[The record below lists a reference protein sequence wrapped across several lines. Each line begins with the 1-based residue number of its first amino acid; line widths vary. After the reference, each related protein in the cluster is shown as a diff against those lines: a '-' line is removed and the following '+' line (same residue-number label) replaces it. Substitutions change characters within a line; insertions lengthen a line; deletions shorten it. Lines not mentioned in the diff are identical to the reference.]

1 MRGPG
6 TDEETLIELLCTRTN
21 DEIDEL
27 KRVYSEVH
35 NRDLERD
42 IISETSGNFECLL
55 VAILQGQ
62 RDESEEVDQSAAQE
76 QAQELYDAGE
86 ARWGTNETV
95 FTHTLARRSW
105 AQLRL
110 VLLQLIFITFGKEKL
125 WLLTTKLLG
134 IRLKKR
140 LSPSVHST

>member
-1 MRGPG
+1 MIDQIQGIRNRDFRHGLKALFRSPSEYAARELRKAMRGPG

-105 AQLRL
+105 A
-110 VLLQLIFITFGKEKL
+110 
-125 WLLTTKLLG
+125 
-134 IRLKKR
+134 
-140 LSPSVHST
+140 

>member
-21 DEIDEL
+21 AEIDEL
-27 KRVYSEVH
+27 KRVYSEIH

-55 VAILQGQ
+55 VAVLQGQ
-62 RDESEEVDQSAAQE
+62 RDENEEVDQSAAQE
-76 QAQELYDAGE
+76 QARELYDAGE

-110 VLLQLIFITFGKEKL
+110 VLYRFDFTII
-125 WLLTTKLLG
+125 
-134 IRLKKR
+134 IKKR
-140 LSPSVHST
+140 NYGCLQRNSR